1 MSCAYQNR
9 LDYIAD
15 YVRGGLTEDEQETFE
30 AHYLGCDECF
40 SAVRFAEKTSLVM
53 RHYGAR
59 LFAPPKIFAPSS
71 PTNWLHHVNTWWK
84 NLPISQQWKTAIPA
98 FATYVLL
105 VGILSGGY
113 FWLKS
118 GMEDGDSPFTP
129 YYERS
134 GGLVN
139 ETGAV
144 DVRPLDWA
152 MSEAAADTALVNRL
166 ITIRTFYQARDYRAV
181 VDRLTRVTSEFPQ
194 SPEIHLIIGIS
205 QFHLNQTSEAIKNL
219 EKVLQAYPDLASAQ
233 WYLTQSLLRE
243 HRFVEARQQLA
254 ALMKQHDPHYTK
266 LAAQCLEK
274 LNKQNK

>member
-59 LFAPPKIFAPSS
+59 LFAHQSAFVPSS
-71 PTNWLHHVNTWWK
+71 PTNWLEQAKTWWE
-84 NLPISQQWKTAIPA
+84 NLPISQQWKTVIPA
-98 FATYVLL
+98 LATYVLI
-105 VGILSGGY
+105 VGIMSGGY

-118 GMEDGDSPFTP
+118 RMQDGDQPFMP
-129 YYERS
+129 HYERS
-134 GGLVN
+134 GGLLT

-144 DVRPLDWA
+144 DLRPFDWA
-152 MSEAAADTALVNRL
+152 TSRAASDTALANRL
-166 ITIRTFYQARDYRAV
+166 ATIGPLYQAQDYRAV
-181 VDRLTRVTSEFPQ
+181 TDRLTLVTSEFPQ
-194 SPEIHLIIGIS
+194 SSEVHLILGIS
-205 QFHLNQTSEAIKNL
+205 QLHLNQNPDAIESL
-219 EKVLQAYPDLASAQ
+219 EKVLQAHPDLASAQ
-233 WYLTQSLLRE
+233 WYLTQGLLRE
-243 HRFVEARQQLA
+243 HRFVDARQQLA
-254 ALMKQHDPHYTK
+254 ALMKQQDPHYTK

-274 LNKQNK
+274 LNK